1 MASRWEKQCKTRACR
16 SHRRYSGS
24 GPSRPV
30 RRLSSPKDA
39 AGHIGETATV
49 CGVVASAKYEAN
61 AKSQPTLLDLG
72 KAYPNAVFTAVV
84 YGENRAKLGTPETAL
99 RGKRICVTGKISDYQ
114 GKPEIVLT
122 DPSQLS
128 Q

>member
-1 MASRWEKQCKTRACR
+1 MDRVILLVISAAF
-16 SHRRYSGS
+16 GS
-24 GPSRPV
+24 WAFPTLAAP
-30 RRLSSPKDA
+30 LIPEDA
-39 AGHIGETATV
+39 VGHIGETATV

-84 YGENRAKLGTPETAL
+84 YGENRAKFGTPETTL
-99 RGKRICVTGKISDYQ
+99 RGKRICVTGRISEYQ
-114 GKPEIVLT
+114 EKPEIVLT
-122 DPSQLS
+122 EPGQLS

>member
-1 MASRWEKQCKTRACR
+1 MSPTRLLIASAVFVSWAFSTVAAPLTPE
-16 SHRRYSGS
+16 
-24 GPSRPV
+24 
-30 RRLSSPKDA
+30 DA
-39 AGHIGETATV
+39 VGHIGETATV

-84 YGENRAKLGTPETAL
+84 YGENRAKFGTPETSL
-99 RGKRICVTGKISDYQ
+99 RGKRVCVTGQISDYH

>member
-1 MASRWEKQCKTRACR
+1 MLPARLLVASATL
-16 SHRRYSGS
+16 GS
-24 GPSRPV
+24 WA
-30 RRLSSPKDA
+30 LSATAAPLSPEDA

-84 YGENRAKLGTPETAL
+84 YGENRAKFGTPETSL
-99 RGKRICVTGKISDYQ
+99 RGKRVCVTGKISDYH
-114 GKPEIVLT
+114 GKAEIVLT
-122 DPSQLS
+122 DPSQLTTIGRAPG
-128 Q
+128 